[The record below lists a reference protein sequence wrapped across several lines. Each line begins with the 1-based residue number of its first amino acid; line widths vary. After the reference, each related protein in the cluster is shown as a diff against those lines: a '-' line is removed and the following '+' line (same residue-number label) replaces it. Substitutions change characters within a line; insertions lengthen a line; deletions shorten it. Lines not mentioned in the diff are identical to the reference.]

1 MDIFTFREYR
11 LIFPFL
17 RATYRHMNG
26 KQETIERINAVLMK
40 DNPKELNLYILM
52 LEHLAKEGLLNAFDV
67 YDVITALRKEMGM
80 EDIAFEAKEPVQTE
94 DNKSDEEKR
103 KKSPR
108 G

>member
-52 LEHLAKEGLLNAFDV
+52 LEHLAKEGLLDVFDV

-80 EDIAFEAKEPVQTE
+80 EDIAYEAKEPIQTE
-94 DNKSDEEKR
+94 DNKGDEEKR
-103 KKSPR
+103 KRSPR